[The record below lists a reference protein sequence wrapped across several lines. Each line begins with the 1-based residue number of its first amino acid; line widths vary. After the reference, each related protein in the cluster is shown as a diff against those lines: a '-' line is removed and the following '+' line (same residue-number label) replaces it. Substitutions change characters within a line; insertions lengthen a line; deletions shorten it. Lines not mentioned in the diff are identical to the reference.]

1 MKTETKGLTGSSR
14 STKVRKTLLIAVVSI
29 LTIVVCFAGYSVIS
43 LYNSLR
49 SMNKNAGGTENA
61 GATASTLNLRERVN
75 ILVVGVDS
83 RATNDPG
90 RADSIMLIGLD
101 PVSRTMS
108 VMSIPRDSHV
118 NIPGHGYDKINA
130 TVNSDYFSKD
140 GGIDLLEKTV
150 EAMIPGIKINYYA
163 KANFAGFETVIDAL
177 GGVTINVE
185 KAMYYKAV
193 DTFIN
198 LKPGIQ
204 HMDGKT
210 ALEYARFRHDAIG
223 DFFSSSNG
231 EEYGR
236 VVRQKALFKAIVA
249 QTTSL
254 RNVWKL
260 PPVIRAV
267 ENAVVTDLLP
277 NDMLRIALAFKNA
290 SDKEVT
296 TIPFPGEPGDIEGTS
311 YIIPDLD
318 ALRSKIAPLFSPLV
332 PSN

>member
-1 MKTETKGLTGSSR
+1 MKTETKGLMGSSR
-14 STKVRKTLLIAVVSI
+14 STKIRKTLLIAVVSI

-43 LYNSLR
+43 LYSSLR
-49 SMNKNAGGTENA
+49 SINPNA
-61 GATASTLNLRERVN
+61 GATTSALNLRERVN

-83 RATNDPG
+83 RAQNDPG
-90 RADSIMLIGLD
+90 RSDSIMLIGLD
-101 PVSRTMS
+101 PASRTMS

-130 TVNSDYFSKD
+130 ATNPDYFSD

-150 EAMIPGIKINYYA
+150 EAMIPGIKINYYT
-163 KANFAGFETVIDAL
+163 KANFAGFEQVIDAL

-193 DTFIN
+193 DTLIN
-198 LKPGIQ
+198 LKPGVQ

-210 ALEYARFRHDAIG
+210 ALEYARFRHDAVG
-223 DFFSSSNG
+223 DFSSSNG

-236 VVRQKALFKAIVA
+236 VVRQKALLKAIVA

-277 NDMLRIALAFKNA
+277 NDMLRIALAFKNT

-296 TIPFPGEPGDIEGTS
+296 TIPFPGVPGIIGGTS

-332 PSN
+332 PTN

>member
-1 MKTETKGLTGSSR
+1 MKTESKGLTCSSR

-108 VMSIPRDSHV
+108 VMSIPRDSRV
-118 NIPGHGYDKINA
+118 DTPGYGYDKINA

-150 EAMIPGIKINYYA
+150 EAM
-163 KANFAGFETVIDAL
+163 
-177 GGVTINVE
+177 
-185 KAMYYKAV
+185 
-193 DTFIN
+193 
-198 LKPGIQ
+198 
-204 HMDGKT
+204 
-210 ALEYARFRHDAIG
+210 
-223 DFFSSSNG
+223 
-231 EEYGR
+231 
-236 VVRQKALFKAIVA
+236 
-249 QTTSL
+249 
-254 RNVWKL
+254 
-260 PPVIRAV
+260 
-267 ENAVVTDLLP
+267 
-277 NDMLRIALAFKNA
+277 
-290 SDKEVT
+290 
-296 TIPFPGEPGDIEGTS
+296 
-311 YIIPDLD
+311 
-318 ALRSKIAPLFSPLV
+318 
-332 PSN
+332 

>member
-14 STKVRKTLLIAVVSI
+14 STKIRKTLLIAVVSI

-43 LYNSLR
+43 LYSSLR
-49 SMNKNAGGTENA
+49 SINPNA
-61 GATASTLNLRERVN
+61 GATRSALNLQERVN

-90 RADSIMLIGLD
+90 RSDSIMLIGLD
-101 PVSRTMS
+101 PASRTMS
-108 VMSIPRDSHV
+108 VMSIPRDSRV

-130 TVNSDYFSKD
+130 TTNPDYFSD
-140 GGIDLLEKTV
+140 GGVNLLEKTV

-163 KANFAGFETVIDAL
+163 KADFAGFEAVIDAL

-193 DTFIN
+193 DTLIN

-223 DFFSSSNG
+223 DFGSSNG
-231 EEYGR
+231 EELGR
-236 VVRQKALFKAIVA
+236 VVRQKALLKAIVA

-267 ENAVVTDLLP
+267 EKAVVTDLLP
-277 NDMLRIALAFKNA
+277 NDMFRIALTFKNTT
-290 SDKEVT
+290 DKEVT
-296 TIPFPGEPGDIEGTS
+296 TVPFPGVPETLGGTS
-311 YIIPDLD
+311 YVIPDLN

>member
-1 MKTETKGLTGSSR
+1 MKTETKRLTGSSR
-14 STKVRKTLLIAVVSI
+14 STKVRKILLIGVVSI
-29 LTIVVCFAGYSVIS
+29 LTIVVCFAGYTVIS

-49 SMNKNAGGTENA
+49 SINPNA
-61 GATASTLNLRERVN
+61 GATASTLNLRERIN
-75 ILVVGVDS
+75 ILIVGVDS
-83 RATNDPG
+83 RATTDPG

-108 VMSIPRDSHV
+108 VMSIPRDSRV

-130 TVNSDYFSKD
+130 TVNPDYFTKD
-140 GGIDLLEKTV
+140 GGIPLLEKTV

-163 KANFAGFETVIDAL
+163 KADFTGFESVIDAL

-193 DTFIN
+193 DVYIN
-198 LKPGIQ
+198 LKPGVQ

-223 DFFSSSNG
+223 DFGSQNG
-231 EEYGR
+231 EELGR
-236 VVRQKALFKAIVA
+236 VVRQKALLKAIVA

-260 PPVIRAV
+260 PPVISAV
-267 ENAVVTDLLP
+267 EKAVVTDLLP
-277 NDMLRIALAFKNA
+277 NDMLRIALTFKNTT
-290 SDKEVT
+290 DKEVT
-296 TIPFPGEPGDIEGTS
+296 TVPFPGVPGMLGGTS
-311 YIIPDLD
+311 YVIPDLS
-318 ALRSKIAPLFSPLV
+318 ALQSKIAPLFSPLV

>member
-1 MKTETKGLTGSSR
+1 MKTETKRLTGSSR
-14 STKVRKTLLIAVVSI
+14 STKVRKILLIGVVSI
-29 LTIVVCFAGYSVIS
+29 LTIVVCFAGYTVIS

-49 SMNKNAGGTENA
+49 SINPNA
-61 GATASTLNLRERVN
+61 GATASTLNLRDRIN
-75 ILVVGVDS
+75 ILIVGSDS
-83 RATNDPG
+83 RATTDPG
-90 RADSIMLIGLD
+90 RADSIMLVGLD

-108 VMSIPRDSHV
+108 VMSIPRDSRV

-130 TVNSDYFSKD
+130 TVNPDYFSD
-140 GGIDLLEKTV
+140 GGIPLLEKTV

-163 KANFAGFETVIDAL
+163 KADFTGFETVIDAL

-193 DTFIN
+193 DVYIN
-198 LKPGIQ
+198 LKPGVQ

-223 DFFSSSNG
+223 DFGFQNG
-231 EEYGR
+231 EELGR
-236 VVRQKALFKAIVA
+236 VVRQKALLKAIVA

-260 PPVIRAV
+260 PPVVSAV
-267 ENAVVTDLLP
+267 EKAVVTDLLP
-277 NDMLRIALAFKNA
+277 NDMLRIALTFKNTT
-290 SDKEVT
+290 DKEVT
-296 TIPFPGEPGDIEGTS
+296 TVPFPGVPGMVGGTS
-311 YIIPDLD
+311 YVIPDLN
-318 ALRSKIAPLFSPLV
+318 ALQSKIAPLFSPLV

>member
-1 MKTETKGLTGSSR
+1 MNMETKGLTGSSR
-14 STKVRKTLLIAVVSI
+14 SAKVRKTLLIAVVSV
-29 LTIVVCFAGYSVIS
+29 LVIVVCFVGYSVIS
-43 LYNSLR
+43 LYSSLR
-49 SMNKNAGGTENA
+49 SINPNA
-61 GATASTLNLRERVN
+61 GATRSALNLQGRVN

-90 RADSIMLIGLD
+90 RSDSIMLIGLD

-108 VMSIPRDSHV
+108 VMSIPRDSRV

-130 TVNSDYFSKD
+130 TTNPDYFSD

-163 KANFAGFETVIDAL
+163 KADFAGFVQVIDAL

-193 DTFIN
+193 DTFID
-198 LKPGIQ
+198 LKPGVQ

-210 ALEYARFRHDAIG
+210 ALEYARFRSDAIG
-223 DFFSSSNG
+223 DFGSSNG
-231 EEYGR
+231 EELGR
-236 VVRQKALFKAIVA
+236 VVRQKALLKAIVA

-260 PPVIRAV
+260 PTVIRAV

-277 NDMLRIALAFKNA
+277 NDMLRIALTFKN
-290 SDKEVT
+290 STDKEVT
-296 TIPFPGEPGDIEGTS
+296 TVPFPGVPGYVGGTS
-311 YIIPDLD
+311 YVIPDLD
-318 ALRSKIAPLFSPLV
+318 ALRSKIAPLFSPVV